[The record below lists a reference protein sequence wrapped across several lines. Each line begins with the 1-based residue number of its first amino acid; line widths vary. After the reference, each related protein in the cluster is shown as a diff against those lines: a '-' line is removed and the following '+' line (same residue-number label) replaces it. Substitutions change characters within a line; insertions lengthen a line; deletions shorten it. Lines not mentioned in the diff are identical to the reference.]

1 MEDGL
6 KQLSE
11 TWRGELARQS
21 LAGRVLVEFAHIQRF
36 RQQKCPWRRI
46 AEAMGVN
53 PESLRR
59 AFRAIHQKIEAGLL
73 IPPGPEPRSKPATP
87 VPRPPVSSAPPPP
100 GAGGS
105 KSGKSADLE
114 KLEEAGI
121 TFE

>member
-6 KQLSE
+6 KKLSE
-11 TWRGELARQS
+11 TWRSELARQS

-59 AFRAIHQKIEAGLL
+59 AFRTINQKVEAGQL
-73 IPPGPEPRSKPATP
+73 IPPGPEPRSRPATTA
-87 VPRPPVSSAPPPP
+87 PRPPVSSAPPPP
-100 GAGGS
+100 RVGDRKPGG
-105 KSGKSADLE
+105 SADLD
-114 KLEEAGI
+114 KLKEAGI

>member
-6 KQLSE
+6 KKLSE
-11 TWRGELARQS
+11 TWRSELARQS

-73 IPPGPEPRSKPATP
+73 IPPGPEPRRPPATP
-87 VPRPPVSSAPPPP
+87 VSRPPVSSAPPPP
-100 GAGGS
+100 SIGGS
-105 KSGKSADLE
+105 KPAGSTDLD
-114 KLEEAGI
+114 KLKQAGI

>member
-6 KQLSE
+6 KKLSE

-21 LAGRVLVEFAHIQRF
+21 LAGRVLAEFTHIKRF
-36 RQQKCPWRRI
+36 RLEKCPWRRI

-59 AFRAIHQKIEAGLL
+59 AFRTISRKIEAGQL
-73 IPPGPEPRSKPATP
+73 IPPGPEPRSKAIITA
-87 VPRPPVSSAPPPP
+87 PRPPVSSAPPPS
-100 GAGGS
+100 GVGGS
-105 KSGKSADLE
+105 QPAGSADLD
-114 KLEEAGI
+114 KLKEAGI

>member
-6 KQLSE
+6 KKLSE

-21 LAGRVLVEFAHIQRF
+21 LAGRVLVEFAHIKRF
-36 RQQKCPWRRI
+36 RLERCPWRRI

-59 AFRAIHQKIEAGLL
+59 AFRTISQKVEAGQL
-73 IPPGPEPRSKPATP
+73 IPPAPEPRSKPITTA
-87 VPRPPVSSAPPPP
+87 PRPPAPGVPPPP
-100 GAGGS
+100 RIGSSQPAG
-105 KSGKSADLE
+105 SAELD
-114 KLEEAGI
+114 KLKEAGI

>member
-6 KQLSE
+6 KKLSE
-11 TWRGELARQS
+11 AWRDELARQS
-21 LAGRVLVEFAHIQRF
+21 LTGRVLAEFAHIQRF

-59 AFRAIHQKIEAGLL
+59 AFRVIHQKVEAGQL
-73 IPPGPEPRSKPATP
+73 IPPGPEPRSKPVTTA
-87 VPRPPVSSAPPPP
+87 PRPPASSAPPPP
-100 GAGGS
+100 GAGSS
-105 KSGKSADLE
+105 KAGKSADLE

>member
-21 LAGRVLVEFAHIQRF
+21 LAGRILVEFSQIQRF

-59 AFRAIHQKIEAGLL
+59 AFRAISRQVEAGQL
-73 IPPGPEPRSKPATP
+73 IPPGPEPRSKVVTTAS
-87 VPRPPVSSAPPPP
+87 RPPVSSAPPPP
-100 GAGGS
+100 GVGGS
-105 KSGKSADLE
+105 KVGKSADLE